1 MCKSCGVNIK
11 VNKRSR
17 LTSNTTLGDNVN
29 FNGMKIAGGGSVD
42 IGNNFHSGEDCL
54 MIAQNHD
61 YDGGN
66 KIPYGNSYIHKDI
79 SIGDQVWIGSR
90 VIVLGG
96 ITIGEGAIIQAGSVV
111 STDIPKYAI
120 AGGNPAK
127 VFKKRDIAHYE
138 KLKASGEFY

>member
-1 MCKSCGVNIK
+1 
-11 VNKRSR
+11 
-17 LTSNTTLGDNVN
+17 
-29 FNGMKIAGGGSVD
+29 MKIAGGGSVD

-90 VIVLGG
+90 VIILGG

-120 AGGNPAK
+120 VGGNPAK
-127 VFKKRDIAHYE
+127 VFKQRDIAHYE